1 VISFTA
7 FRNGQRLSTGAVHEG
22 VLTAMLTWVTAK
34 PGGRAQEL
42 SFDLSGLECGG
53 AAEEH
58 LYWSELSDLG
68 PGDELLIRIE
78 RGAAVDPPARREPG
92 REKREQGWAPTVVC
106 SFCKRPRP
114 PMSMTHAAEATMC
127 RRCEGLAGAL
137 LEQSTE
143 SVLHL
148 RKRSHVACSLCLRL
162 DCKVAVGTDDYAAC
176 SSCLVSALE

>member
-1 VISFTA
+1 MISFTA

-22 VLTAMLTWVTAK
+22 VLTAMLTWVTAT

-58 LYWSELSDLG
+58 LYWCELSELG

-78 RGAAVDPPARREPG
+78 LAAAVDPPARREAG
-92 REKREQGWAPTVVC
+92 REKREQGSAPTVVC

-114 PMSMTHAAEATMC
+114 PMSMTHAAEATIC
-127 RRCEGLAGAL
+127 RRCEGLAGTL
-137 LEQSTE
+137 LEQPAE
-143 SVLHL
+143 ALLHL
-148 RKRSHVACSLCLRL
+148 RKRSHVACSLCLRQ
-162 DCKVAVGTDDYAAC
+162 DCKVAVGTEDFAAC
-176 SSCLVSALE
+176 SSCLASVLE